1 MAILTTQL
9 ELFKILKQKLGEQ
22 ESEVLVKFIQE
33 NTEDEIGRQKHD
45 LLKSKDFKW
54 IFGMFFGFMFAL
66 SIFFYNNLDK
76 RMDRLEQKVET
87 QYKDLNTRMD
97 NQYQELNAKMDNQ
110 YQELN
115 AKMDRQFELLNQ
127 RIDQILILIQTKK

>member
-33 NTEDEIGRQKHD
+33 NTEDEMLKAKHD
-45 LLKSKDFKW
+45 LVTRKDLGHAETKFTW
-54 IFGMFFGFMFAL
+54 IFGMSFGFMFAL

-76 RMDRLEQKVET
+76 RMDKIDTRIDRLEQ
-87 QYKDLNTRMD
+87 
-97 NQYQELNAKMDNQ
+97 KMDNQ

-127 RIDQILILIQTKK
+127 RIDQILILIQSKK